1 MITYIFVTPFCIKC
15 KNCWHEF
22 CTIKKTKSIKEA
34 LSRFK
39 PNYESKAIKVNHA
52 AFQYACSVYKQDISC
67 DKLFNYI
74 KYFAFE

>member
-1 MITYIFVTPFCIKC
+1 MITYIFVTPFYIKC

-22 CTIKKTKSIKEA
+22 CTIKKTKSIIEA

-52 AFQYACSVYKQDISC
+52 AF
-67 DKLFNYI
+67 
-74 KYFAFE
+74 